1 MKILYKRNPMKKVI
15 VVENSDI
22 FRVVI
27 KRIREDYNLTQA
39 KLGDMTGTN
48 KAVISSYENKV
59 ATVSVNLFIK
69 ILAVAGYRLEIRK
82 IEDSAVPLPQS

>member
-1 MKILYKRNPMKKVI
+1 VKIKYQRPPMKKII

-27 KRIREDYNLTQA
+27 KRIREDYNLTQST
-39 KLGDMTGTN
+39 LGEMVGTN

-82 IEDSAVPLPQS
+82 IES